1 MDSILTK
8 QNNLDFT
15 SLLMI
20 SRSDVNLEIFYLFD
34 QEPVNQDP
42 GNVVRN
48 ATHRPA
54 SLHVRSIDR
63 ASTLFQHGAR

>member
-20 SRSDVNLEIFYLFD
+20 SRSDENFEIFYLSD
-34 QEPVNQDP
+34 QESVKQDP
-42 GNVVRN
+42 GNDVRN
-48 ATHRPA
+48 SPHRPA
-54 SLHVRSIDR
+54 FCVRPID
-63 ASTLFQHGAR
+63 STSMLF

>member
-20 SRSDVNLEIFYLFD
+20 SRSDEDFEIFYLSD
-34 QEPVNQDP
+34 QESVNRDL

-48 ATHRPA
+48 TTHRPA
-54 SLHVRSIDR
+54 SHVRPIDS
-63 ASTLFQHGAR
+63 AVALFQPGVR